1 MKNLRKAAG
10 VEPENDNGI
19 RIKKEE
25 TSTNKL
31 DGMPAKAL
39 QRLKPSTILKG
50 NKELVKQER
59 GLDSELLKDKQ
70 VIKNVE
76 AYAKALGNPNII
88 DNILVGGIEG
98 STALKHEIVEINVLH
113 QTGWDIYEPNQIKR
127 IKQLFAQ
134 SIKMGEPQNYIPFHL
149 EAMKAEL
156 EYAQTQLS
164 IKGIEA
170 ELGMIAKALYH
181 LDVDEELWKKNIYT
195 LKLEKTQNE
204 LDALGINYPAN
215 EPIPEELKNAL

>member
-1 MKNLRKAAG
+1 MNEDLKKAGYTDEELKAAG
-10 VEPENDNGI
+10 IEPENDNGI
-19 RIKKEE
+19 KIKKEE
-25 TSTNKL
+25 PSTNDL

-70 VIKNVE
+70 VIKDVE

-98 STALKHEIVEINVLH
+98 STALKHEMVEINVLH
-113 QTGWDIYEPNQIKR
+113 QTGWDIYEPKHIER

-149 EAMKAEL
+149 HAMKAEL
-156 EYAQTQLS
+156 A
-164 IKGIEA
+164 
-170 ELGMIAKALYH
+170 
-181 LDVDEELWKKNIYT
+181 
-195 LKLEKTQNE
+195 
-204 LDALGINYPAN
+204 
-215 EPIPEELKNAL
+215 